1 MTPTALLADLERRGI
16 TVTAAGAQ
24 LRVVPAGRLAEA
36 DRAALRQ
43 HKPALLTLLS
53 AGTATEDLSDRSDQ
67 RCCVMKPALLV
78 RLEPEEE
85 AAIQDLRL
93 TTARVH
99 QHICPGGGVGVPR
112 ASRCRRTFSCTAG
125 CAHHVVYRCVCCK
138 LDLIEARHRRHEARY
153 QRHQKVA

>member
-1 MTPTALLADLERRGI
+1 MTSHTLLADLARRGI
-16 TVTAAGAQ
+16 AVTAAGTK

-43 HKPALLTLLS
+43 HKPALLALLS
-53 AGTATEDLSDRSDQ
+53 TGPTSDEENDRNE
-67 RCCVMKPALLV
+67 RRRCVMKPALLV
-78 RLEPEEE
+78 LLEPEEE
-85 AAIQDLRL
+85 AAISDLRF

-112 ASRCRRTFSCTAG
+112 ASQCRRTFSCTAG

-138 LDLIEARHRRHEARY
+138 LAIIEARHRRRQE
-153 QRHQKVA
+153 VA